1 MLPSPSQS
9 LPPGSFAKLAARLRG
24 RDGRRL
30 QLLLVLVFWAVLIAV
45 LAQGMPQLD
54 LRAILQG
61 LRSHDARG
69 IALVL
74 LYTASSYTAA
84 GCYDLLARRHAGS
97 RLGAARTVAINLVA
111 YAASLNI
118 GAVLGGWGLRLRLY
132 TRHGL
137 KPAQVAQIIALAM
150 LANWSGFLLLSGG
163 LLLLAP
169 VWGGA
174 QTLARVGGAM
184 LLLLLLLL
192 FQGAGQRR
200 RSLRLLRHGPQL
212 RLPRFPGRRDAL
224 LLAMAATA
232 SWLCMACALRIL
244 LPADLQ
250 FAEVLK
256 LLLISSIAALIL
268 RVPGGLGVMEGS
280 FAYLLAGRY
289 APAGI
294 IAAVL
299 LFRALYHLL
308 PLLLALPLYLTL
320 ELQSRPAR
328 GHEF

>member
-24 RDGRRL
+24 RNGRRL
-30 QLLLVLVFWAVLIAV
+30 QLLLVFWAVLIAV

-54 LRAILQG
+54 LPAILQG
-61 LRSHDARG
+61 LRGHDARD

-84 GCYDLLARRHAGS
+84 GCYDLLARRYAGS

-137 KPAQVAQIIALAM
+137 KPSQVAQIIALAM

-174 QTLARVGGAM
+174 QTLARVGGAT

-192 FQGAGQRR
+192 FQGAGRR
-200 RSLRLLRHGPQL
+200 RSSL

-244 LPADLQ
+244 LPADMQ

-308 PLLLALPLYLTL
+308 PLLLALPLYLNL